1 MIRSIDIHTGHYS
14 PLDTDVVVLSESA
27 CVLRFHIGGA
37 TVNIFG
43 DLNRQ
48 AEIRRSRVDEW
59 LKEHWTTRKTPQ
71 AGTRTPFGTAS

>member
-1 MIRSIDIHTGHYS
+1 MIRSIDIHTGDYS
-14 PLDTDVVVLSESA
+14 PLDTDVVVLSETA

-48 AEIRRSRVDEW
+48 AEIQRAAAA
-59 LKEHWTTRKTPQ
+59 LT
-71 AGTRTPFGTAS
+71 AAFGEADLNAIREAAE

>member
-1 MIRSIDIHTGHYS
+1 MIRSIDIHTGDYS
-14 PLDTDVVVLSESA
+14 PVETDVVVLSEAA

-48 AEIRRSRVDEW
+48 VEIRRAAAA
-59 LKEHWTTRKTPQ
+59 LT
-71 AGTRTPFGTAS
+71 AAFGENELEAIREAAE